1 LQLFFQ
7 NLKILRVLC
16 LGDIIAITSSFLKVP
31 AMLATRAVTVRNL
44 PADIHAALRLRAA
57 QHQRSTEAEI
67 RAILAAAVAPP
78 PAARTKRTL
87 GRFSGLL
94 ADQTDKIATIDEI
107 NDAAAAGWAGEV

>member
-7 NLKILRVLC
+7 NLKILRVPD
-16 LGDIIAITSSFLKVP
+16 LGDIIASS
-31 AMLATRAVTVRNL
+31 R
-44 PADIHAALRLRAA
+44 
-57 QHQRSTEAEI
+57 RSPTCCPPEPSPC
-67 RAILAAAVAPP
+67 AILAAAVAPP

-94 ADQTDKIATIDEI
+94 AGQTDKVATIDEI